1 MTEPSAQDQLTVETG
16 CEHLL
21 CDVAEGLATIR
32 IARPERR
39 NAFTNAMYR
48 AMGNLVPALDAHPA
62 VRCIVVRGSDGVFSS
77 GSDIEH
83 FLGLGAAERDAH
95 FQLVA
100 NMLTAPAR
108 IGKPV
113 VAAVQGLA
121 LGGGTG
127 WTAACDFAIA
137 EAGATFGLPEVNVG
151 LWPCTLLPA
160 LVRAIGARKA
170 YELALLGNRITA
182 DEALRLGLLNRVVP
196 AADFEQ
202 QLQLVTRRICAASP
216 VVVQMGKRA
225 FQQSLDTEFHAAT
238 RFMGQVMALN
248 SATEDARIGI
258 DAFMRRASPEWL
270 GR

>member
-1 MTEPSAQDQLTVETG
+1 MTLIAA
-16 CEHLL
+16 CEHLP
-21 CDVAEGLATIR
+21 CEVIDGVATVR
-32 IARPERR
+32 IERPARR

-48 AMGNLVPALDAHPA
+48 GMADLMLALDADPA
-62 VRCIVVRGSDGVFSS
+62 VRCIVVRGSQGVFSS

-83 FLGLGAAERDAH
+83 FLGLGAAEREAH

-100 NMLTAPAR
+100 GMLTAPAR

-113 VAAVQGLA
+113 VAAIQGLA

-127 WTAACDFAIA
+127 LTAACDLAIA
-137 EAGATFGLPEVNVG
+137 EAGSSFGLPEVKVG

-160 LVRAIGARKA
+160 LVRAIGPRQA
-170 YELALLGNRITA
+170 YELALLGDRISA
-182 DEALRLGLLNRVVP
+182 DEARALGLVNRVVP
-196 AADFEQ
+196 AADFEATLAQ
-202 QLQLVTRRICAASP
+202 VTGRICAASP

-238 RFMGQVMALN
+238 RMMGQVMALN

-258 DAFMRRASPEWL
+258 EAFL
-270 GR
+270 GRTQPHWQGR

>member
-1 MTEPSAQDQLTVETG
+1 MFDLPQIDHISCQT
-16 CEHLL
+16 
-21 CDVAEGLATIR
+21 AEGVATLR

-48 AMGNLVPALDAHPA
+48 GLSDLIVAIDHIDEVK
-62 VRCIVVRGSDGVFSS
+62 CIVIRGDGGIFSS

-83 FLGLGAAERDAH
+83 FLDLGAAERELH

-100 NMLTAPAR
+100 AMLTAPAR

-113 VAAVQGLA
+113 IAAVQGLA

-127 WTAACDFAIA
+127 LTAACDMAIA
-137 EAGATFGLPEVNVG
+137 EEGATFGLPEIAVG

-170 YELALLGNRITA
+170 YELALLGQRVPA
-182 DEALRLGLLNRVVP
+182 GKALELGLVNRVVP
-196 AADFEQ
+196 AERFEEELAD
-202 QLQLVTRRICAASP
+202 VAHKIAAASP

-225 FQQSLDTEFHAAT
+225 FQQSLDTEFHTAT
-238 RFMGQVMALN
+238 RFMAQVMALN
-248 SATEDARIGI
+248 SATEDAKRGI
-258 DAFMRRASPEWL
+258 TAFLQRTQPQWL